1 VRLGPEKADAVLAMD
16 RFNNIIF
23 PSLSINAQ
31 YQQVRIVQ
39 PLAVDRT
46 QLVSFCF
53 RLKGAPE
60 KLFQQAVRFLTNLC
74 SPYSMI
80 FGDDLEVFARCQA
93 GLANHLPE
101 WIDVSRGLGRD
112 TRRADGTLESPSLS
126 ELPQR
131 AQMAA
136 WLRCMDA

>member
-1 VRLGPEKADAVLAMD
+1 M
-16 RFNNIIF
+16 
-23 PSLSINAQ
+23 
-31 YQQVRIVQ
+31 
-39 PLAVDRT
+39 
-46 QLVSFCF
+46 LVSFCF

-60 KLFQQAVRFLTNLC
+60 NLFHQAVRFLTNLC

-80 FGDDLEVFARCQA
+80 FGDDLEVFTRCQA

-112 TRRADGTLESPSLS
+112 TRHADGMVESPSLS

-131 AQMAA
+131 AQIAA
-136 WLRCMDA
+136 WLRCMDV